1 MVRNSPPNFIEWR
14 PTTSQNVEG
23 LNDTADIY
31 RFFDCTEAAEFLYA
45 CVARTIKEDVPREIE
60 YLRRHDE
67 ALRRIMDTVEMPDRL
82 AEDLLMFIR
91 ENKGALSKRR
101 RAGEYKALR
110 DDEVQKLEAI
120 VRDAFDGFDEDA
132 ATRKRVVPAE

>member
-1 MVRNSPPNFIEWR
+1 
-14 PTTSQNVEG
+14 
-23 LNDTADIY
+23 
-31 RFFDCTEAAEFLYA
+31 
-45 CVARTIKEDVPREIE
+45 
-60 YLRRHDE
+60 
-67 ALRRIMDTVEMPDRL
+67 MDTVEMPDRL

-101 RAGEYKALR
+101 QADEYEALR

-120 VRDAFDGFDEDA
+120 VRDAFDGFDEDE